1 MIMKKATLTRVFVS
15 MLALVVALGM
25 MAQPMAKRV
34 TKQNAEP
41 LKTFEQYAERFSE
54 MKKKCNSVIT
64 AKDLK
69 RNAGINQSAENP
81 ESWEVLVEEDFS
93 LMKKG
98 TDEKPDTVTFPGQI
112 SGFLPNS
119 LFHTPGWYG
128 LGCYQAGGSIA
139 LNYPGFGGV
148 LNTPLMNM
156 QGRLRVQMRVKSI
169 DNKMLFFANIAA
181 GGYDFPFDPSTGE
194 PQKNFYNLKPE
205 DGWQDIEFYFENSYA
220 SSDCFLQINAVTY
233 STGGLVIDY
242 VNVSREK
249 GFLGTPEGL
258 GANGFVTDGF
268 NAYWDKTY
276 GADKYHVNLYEKKSL
291 STDNYKTEES
301 FENAS
306 VEDGN
311 VVGLAEGWTAA
322 TTGAGLTDDAL
333 DGNKAFV
340 LAGSDDYVQFEATAS
355 EILYGSFNVKKVKA
369 DEESQGLL
377 YIDVTTEGKTD
388 TWAIETSTIPQTE
401 WLTISTDELGDEFKK
416 GFASTIKIYMESFG
430 EVGEEIAIDKFDVET
445 TPLTETTCV
454 AENIVVADTCIVF
467 KDLDMH
473 NLYSF
478 QVQSVA
484 DDGRTSEFSSP
495 FFAYGVAA
503 PVVKEA
509 TEIDRRGAYTANWEP
524 AVNAT
529 NYDLYSYEIYTVNE
543 DTENYAVFEENFDKC
558 TEGTVENP
566 VSVFNDDRIA
576 LDEYTDNLGWIG
588 CGTLVSNG
596 MVGCIENFSGYMDLT
611 SPEIRLDRNDGKFKV
626 TFDFVTFDD
635 NSAVVVQCGDYMHVV
650 MADKAGA
657 HSETLE
663 MTGGKANTQLK
674 FYSYNGTAFLLDRV
688 AVMQDVKAGED
699 IYNLLE
705 KKSVDGDDSSV
716 RISGLQQKSGYKF
729 GYSLVSYYDY
739 YGVVYTSDFSG
750 TQVVDLMSTNIND
763 IEAEGETDG
772 QMTEIYDL
780 SGRKITSPS
789 VNGVYIIKKGNNV
802 KKVLF

>member
-1 MIMKKATLTRVFVS
+1 MKRATLTRVFIS
-15 MLALVVALGM
+15 MLALVLALNM
-25 MAQPMAKRV
+25 MAQPTAKRV

-54 MKKKCNSVIT
+54 MKKKCKRVIT
-64 AKDLK
+64 AEDLK
-69 RNAGINQSAENP
+69 KNAGINQSAENQ
-81 ESWEVLVEEDFS
+81 EAWEVLVEEDFS
-93 LMKKG
+93 LMKKD
-98 TDEKPDTVTFPGQI
+98 TDEIPDTETFPGQS
-112 SGFLPNS
+112 SGFLPDS
-119 LFHTPGWYG
+119 LFHTPGWFG
-128 LGCYQAGGSIA
+128 LGCYQAGGNVA

-169 DNKMLFFANIAA
+169 DNKMLFFASIAA

-194 PQKNFYNLKPE
+194 PQKNLYNLKPE
-205 DGWQDIEFYFENSYA
+205 DGWMDVDFYFENSYA
-220 SSDCFLQINAVTY
+220 GSDCFLQINAVTY
-233 STGGLVIDY
+233 SNGGLVVDY
-242 VNVSREK
+242 IKVSREK
-249 GFLGTPEGL
+249 GYLGTPEGL

-291 STDNYKTEES
+291 STDNFKTEES

-306 VEDGN
+306 VENGN

-340 LAGSDDYVQFEATAS
+340 LANSGDYVQFEATAS

-401 WLTISTDELGDEFKK
+401 WLTISTDELGDGFKK

-430 EVGEEIAIDKFDVET
+430 EVGEEIAIDMFNVET

-454 AENIVVADTCIVF
+454 AENIVVADTCIAF
-467 KDLDMH
+467 NDLDMH

-484 DDGRTSEFSSP
+484 DDGRTSEFSSL

-529 NYDLYSYEIYTVNE
+529 NYDFYSYEIYTVNE
-543 DTENYAVFEENFDKC
+543 DAENYTVFEENFDKSK
-558 TEGTVENP
+558 EGTVDNP
-566 VSVFNDDRIA
+566 VNIFNEDRIT
-576 LDEYTDNLGWIG
+576 LNDYTDNLEWTGY
-588 CGTLVSNG
+588 GTLVCNG
-596 MVGCIENFSGYMDLT
+596 MVGCIENFTGYMDLT
-611 SPEIRLDRNDGKFKV
+611 SPEIRLERNDGKFKV
-626 TFDFVTFDD
+626 TIDFVTFDD
-635 NSAVVVQCGDYMHVV
+635 NSALVVQCGDYMHVV
-650 MADKAGA
+650 MAGKAGA

-663 MTGGKANTQLK
+663 MTGGKENTQLR
-674 FYSYNGTAFLLDRV
+674 FYSYSGTAFLLDRV
-688 AVMQDVKAGED
+688 VVQQDVKAGDE

-705 KKSVDGDDSSV
+705 KKNIDGDESSV

-729 GYSLVSYYDY
+729 GYSLVSYCDY
-739 YGVVYTSDFSG
+739 YGVIYTSDFSE

-763 IEAEGETDG
+763 IEAEGDADE
-772 QMTEIYDL
+772 QRTEIYDL

-789 VNGVYIIKKGNNV
+789 VNGVYIIKKGNSV

>member
-1 MIMKKATLTRVFVS
+1 MIMKRATLTRVFVS

-25 MAQPMAKRV
+25 MAQPMTKRV
-34 TKQNAEP
+34 TKQKAEP

-54 MKKKCNSVIT
+54 MKKKSKRVIT
-64 AKDLK
+64 VNDLK
-69 RNAGINQSAENP
+69 KNSEMRQNAEEAD
-81 ESWEVLVEEDFS
+81 SWEVLVEEDFS

-98 TDEKPDTVTFPGQI
+98 TDEKPDTVTFPGQM
-112 SGFLPNS
+112 SGFLPDS
-119 LFHTPGWYG
+119 LFHTKGWFG
-128 LGCYQAGGSIA
+128 LGCFQAGGSVA

-156 QGRLRVQMRVKSI
+156 QGRLRVQMRVKAI
-169 DNKMLFFANIAA
+169 DKKMLFFASIAA

-194 PQKNFYNLKPE
+194 PQMNNYNLKPE
-205 DGWQDIEFYFENSYA
+205 DGWQDIEFYFENSYTG
-220 SSDCFLQINAVTY
+220 SDCFLQINAITY
-233 STGGLVIDY
+233 NTGGLVIDY
-242 VNVSREK
+242 INVSRDKEHV
-249 GFLGTPEGL
+249 GTPEGL

-268 NAYWDKTY
+268 NAYWDKAY
-276 GADKYHVNLYEKKSL
+276 GADKYHVNLYEKRLL

-311 VVGLAEGWTAA
+311 VVGLADGWTAV
-322 TTGAGLTDDAL
+322 TSGAGLTDDAS

-340 LAGSDDYVQFEATAS
+340 LANSNDYVQFESTAS
-355 EILYGSFNVKKVKA
+355 EILYGAFNVKKIKTNK
-369 DEESQGLL
+369 DSQDLL
-377 YIDVTTEGKTD
+377 YIDITINGKTETWSIDPTLIPD
-388 TWAIETSTIPQTE
+388 TKWM
-401 WLTISTDELGDEFKK
+401 TISTDDLGEDFEK
-416 GFASTIKIYMESFG
+416 GFASTIKVYMESYG
-430 EVGEEIAIDKFDVET
+430 DVSEEFAIDMFKVET

-454 AENIVVADTCIVF
+454 AENIVVADTCLVF
-467 KDLDMH
+467 KDLDLH

-478 QVQSVA
+478 EVQGVA

-543 DTENYAVFEENFDKC
+543 DAENYTVFEENFNNSK
-558 TEGTVENP
+558 EGTVENP
-566 VSVFNDDRIA
+566 ISIFNNDRIV
-576 LDEYTDNLGWIG
+576 LNDYTDNIEWTG
-588 CGTLVSNG
+588 CGNIVCNG
-596 MVGCIENFSGYMDLT
+596 MVGCIDGFAGYMDLI

-626 TFDFVTFDD
+626 VIDFVTFDD
-635 NSAVVVQCGDYMHVV
+635 NSTIIVQCGNLINVV
-650 MADKAGA
+650 PADKAGA
-657 HSETLE
+657 HSATLE
-663 MTGGKANTQLK
+663 MTGGKENTQLM
-674 FYSYNGTAFLLDRV
+674 FYSYSGTAFLLDRV
-688 AVMQDVKAGED
+688 AVLQNVKAGD
-699 IYNLLE
+699 GVYNLLE
-705 KKSVDGDDSSV
+705 KKSVGGDYSSA

-729 GYSLVSYYDY
+729 GYSLVSYYNHF
-739 YGVVYTSDFSG
+739 GVIYTSDFSE

-763 IEAEGETDG
+763 IEAEGENDE
-772 QMTEIYDL
+772 QKTEIYDL

-789 VNGVYIIKKGNNV
+789 NGIYLIKKGNNV